1 MCDKIPVWMVSESNP
16 IPVGCLGCKGV
27 SLEFR
32 RLNVRVLACT
42 YVFSVLAPVV
52 QKLYSAIH
60 GINRYPEDKYY
71 ENNCTIH
78 WIVIFIQ
85 WIVLSAFR
93 KTGARFLTSFIF
105 IAVTFWN
112 TFVDTWLLN
121 RLKVPLRSYLRHDTN
136 FFKCFVPN
144 DKRFEVPP

>member
-60 GINRYPEDKYY
+60 AINRYPEDKYY
-71 ENNCTIH
+71 ENQLHYPLDSNIYPVDSAIRLSKN
-78 WIVIFIQ
+78 WGQVSN
-85 WIVLSAFR
+85 VLYFYCGYIL
-93 KTGARFLTSFIF
+93 KHVCGYM
-105 IAVTFWN
+105 VT
-112 TFVDTWLLN
+112 
-121 RLKVPLRSYLRHDTN
+121 KSP
-136 FFKCFVPN
+136 
-144 DKRFEVPP
+144 